1 MTTPSSPP
9 RSRRGSTLPRLYS
22 VDEVA
27 TELDVS
33 SKTVRRWI
41 SSGLLPVHRLGRQLR
56 ISEADLL
63 TFIAQSRSATRPR

>member
-1 MTTPSSPP
+1 MTTPPSLP

-22 VDEVA
+22 IDEVA
-27 TELDVS
+27 AELDVS

-41 SSGLLPVHRLGRQLR
+41 AAEGLPVHRLGRQLR

-63 TFIAQSRSATRPR
+63 AFIAQSRVAARPR